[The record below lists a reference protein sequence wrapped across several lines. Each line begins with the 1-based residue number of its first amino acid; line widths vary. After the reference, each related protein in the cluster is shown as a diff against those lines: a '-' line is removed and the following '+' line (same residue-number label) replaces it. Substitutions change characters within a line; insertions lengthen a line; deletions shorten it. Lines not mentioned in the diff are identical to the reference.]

1 MNLAAQ
7 TLGDLLGITREWLDD
22 ESKPYLWSDDALK
35 RALNNAVREACLRA
49 RLLKDD
55 AISRPELCRIPV
67 KANQPRITFRRE
79 ILVPRTGRMQ
89 SGGCQLWALT
99 AESLDKLEPHWE
111 SDTCASTPRYMVMD
125 LAQKTIHLYPTP
137 SADDVLLLRVW
148 RVPLDKELMQ
158 DTQDEPVI
166 KLPDAQELCH
176 WACYE
181 AFIKKDAETQ
191 DTAKAGEHLATF
203 EARFGS
209 RPSLEE
215 MARWA
220 DSPPRVRQSVFY

>member
-7 TLGDLLGITREWLDD
+7 NLGDLLGVTREWLDD
-22 ESKPYLWSDDALK
+22 SVESFLWSDDELK
-35 RALNNAVREACLRA
+35 RGINNAVREACLRA

-67 KANQPRITFRRE
+67 RANQPRVSFRRE

-89 SGGCQLWALT
+89 SGGCRLWAVT
-99 AESLDKLEPHWE
+99 AESLDKLEPQWE
-111 SDTCASTPRYMVMD
+111 SDTCANTPRYMVMD
-125 LAQKTIHLYPTP
+125 LAQKTLHLYPTP
-137 SADDVLLLRVW
+137 AADDTLLLRVW
-148 RVPLDKELMQ
+148 RTPLDKELMKGAR
-158 DTQDEPVI
+158 DEPVI

-181 AFIKKDAETQ
+181 AFIKKDAETE
-191 DTAKAGEHLATF
+191 DPAKAGEHLATF
-203 EARFGS
+203 EARFGA

-220 DSPPRVRQSVFY
+220 DSPPRVRTGVYF